1 MHLHPVLALCLA
13 TAAGTGVVVAQ
24 SLPLTPTPPPPPP
37 PSPPSRLP
45 QDRDLKTAKAD
56 YGIDRLADIFS
67 APRQNHKSSP
77 KRFIVEFKDGASIT
91 SLTSTTA
98 GKVKVLKVFDSDV
111 FRGAAVETDE
121 DNVDS
126 LRALRGVGQAWHS
139 KRIML
144 DPVRPESVVRGGM
157 QTGVKFSRQNRD
169 DEEGKISL
177 HHMTG
182 VDKLHARGIKGKGV
196 KVAVVD
202 TGVDYTHPALG
213 GAFGAGSKVVG
224 GYDLIGDTDWP
235 YAPKRPDADPMDYQG
250 HGTHVAG
257 IIAANDELIT
267 GVAPEATL
275 LAYKV
280 FGQNAGTDE
289 DTLIEAFLRAYQDGA
304 DVITSSIGGL
314 NGWSNNAWALVASRL
329 VERGIVVTISAGNDG
344 QAGPFGASSGATGVN
359 VVSVASVQGD
369 VIASPR
375 FVATFQDGNNATK
388 SSEKLPYRAS
398 EAWTPSEVVG
408 WPFYAVGFDTNV
420 TDEACNPLPNNT
432 MDLSRV
438 VVLARRGTCTFAAKQ
453 RNLEAKGARHIVF
466 YNNQQPLVIPG
477 ADNPSSRSNISMIA
491 REDGER
497 IIATLRAGGRVLAD
511 FNLALRDSMT
521 GIPYAYGGVPSS
533 FTSIGSTNELAI
545 KPDVA
550 APGGQI
556 FSTFLKG
563 SYATQSGTSMSCPY
577 VAGIAALY
585 ISKHGGRQVNGPGF
599 AKDLAMRLISAGQP
613 VPWDDGT
620 ESGRDF
626 GALAPVNQVGT
637 GLINATKV
645 LDYTSTLSL
654 ARFAL
659 NDTRHFERY
668 HKVDVTNR
676 GSGPVTYTF
685 QATSFSG
692 METFNTDP
700 AVYGTPRVAWYEE
713 VMAKGPRPMP
723 ADVSLPQS
731 FTLQP
736 GQTRTAQFNFR
747 APTGLDASVLPLY
760 GGVVDVK
767 SSAGEVLSVPY
778 MGLAADLHR
787 AVGPMFIDPTNITT
801 TRRATPLAV
810 KPNTTFT
817 LAPGAAQDFPEA
829 YIRLQFATAE
839 LRWDVFEP
847 GYTERDW
854 RYPPVVGQNKY
865 VGSVASYAQAT
876 RQGGFDPATMN
887 ASDTVS
893 LPIRFV
899 PRSAVGSYGET
910 FWWLGRLANGT
921 AVRPGAYRLRL
932 AALVP
937 FGTPENAD
945 NWDVFDAPLLEVLE
959 PPKNGTGSG

>member
-1 MHLHPVLALCLA
+1 MHLNPLLAVCLA
-13 TAAGTGVVVAQ
+13 TAAGTGVVVAH
-24 SLPLTPTPPPPPP
+24 SSPLPPLLPLP
-37 PSPPSRLP
+37 RLP
-45 QDRDLKTAKAD
+45 LEGDFKPTNAD
-56 YGIDRLADIFS
+56 YGIDPTEALIPK
-67 APRQNHKSSP
+67 PRQNHKSSP
-77 KRFIVEFKDGASIT
+77 KRFIIELKDGETIS
-91 SLTSTTA
+91 SLTSTTK
-98 GKVKVLKVFDSDV
+98 GKVKVLKVFNSDV

-126 LRALRGVGQAWHS
+126 LRALRSVGQAWHS

-144 DPVRPESVVRGGM
+144 DPVMPETVVRGGK
-157 QTGVKFSRQNRD
+157 QTGIKLSRQDRD
-169 DEEGKISL
+169 DNDGEISV

-196 KVAVVD
+196 KIAVVD

-213 GAFGAGSKVVG
+213 GAFGAGNKVVG

-235 YAPKRPDADPMDYQG
+235 YVAKQPDADPMDHKG

-257 IIAANDELIT
+257 IIAGKDELIT

-280 FGQNAGTDE
+280 FGQNSGTDE
-289 DTLIEAFLRAYQDGA
+289 DTLIEAFLRAYEDGA
-304 DVITSSIGGL
+304 DVITSSIGGM

-329 VERGIVVTISAGNDG
+329 VDRGIVVTISAGNDG
-344 QAGPFGASSGATGVN
+344 QAGPYGASSGATGVN

-375 FVATFQDGNNATK
+375 FVATFQDDNNATT
-388 SSEKLPYRAS
+388 SSDKIPYRVNA
-398 EAWTPSEVVG
+398 AWTPSEVVG
-408 WPFYAVGFDTNV
+408 WPFYAVGFNTNI

-438 VVLARRGTCTFAAKQ
+438 VVLARRGTCTFTVKQ
-453 RNLEAKGARHIVF
+453 RNLEAKGAKHIVF
-466 YNNQQPLVIPG
+466 YNNDQPLVIPG
-477 ADNPSSRSNISMIA
+477 SDNPSSRSNISMIA

-497 IIATLRAGGRVLAD
+497 IIETIRAGGRVLAD
-511 FNLALRDSMT
+511 FNLAIRDSMA

-533 FTSIGSTNELAI
+533 FTSMGSTNELAI

-556 FSTFLKG
+556 FSTYLEG
-563 SYATQSGTSMSCPY
+563 GYATQSGTSMSCPY

-585 ISKHGGRQVNGPGF
+585 ISKHGGRQTHGPGF

-620 ESGRDF
+620 ESGKNF

-654 ARFAL
+654 SRFSL
-659 NDTRHFERY
+659 NDTSHFERY
-668 HKVDVTNR
+668 QKVNVTNR
-676 GSGPVTYTF
+676 GSTPVTYTF
-685 QATSFSG
+685 QATPFSG

-700 AVYGTPRVAWYEE
+700 AVFGTPRVAWYEE

-723 ADVSLPQS
+723 VDVSLPQS

-736 GQTRTAQFNFR
+736 GQTRTAQFNFQP
-747 APTGLDASVLPLY
+747 PTGLDPSVLPMY
-760 GGVVDVK
+760 GGVIDIK
-767 SSAGEVLSVPY
+767 SSTGEVLSVPY

-817 LAPGAAQDFPEA
+817 LNPGAGQDFPEA

-854 RYPPVVGQNKY
+854 TYPPVVGRNKY

-876 RQGGFDPATMN
+876 RQGGFDPKTMN
-887 ASDTVS
+887 ASETVS
-893 LPIRFV
+893 LPIRYV
-899 PRSAVGSYGET
+899 PRSAVGTFGET

-921 AVRPGAYRLRL
+921 AVRPGVYRLRL

-937 FGTPENAD
+937 FGAPENSD

-959 PPKNGTGSG
+959 PSKNGTSSG

>member
-24 SLPLTPTPPPPPP
+24 SSPLRPPP
-37 PSPPSRLP
+37 RLP
-45 QDRDLKTAKAD
+45 QLPQLPKLPQAGDFKATNAD
-56 YGIDRLADIFS
+56 YGIDPKEELIP
-67 APRQNHKSSP
+67 APRQNHKSAP
-77 KRFIVEFKDGASIT
+77 KRFIVELKEGADLS
-91 SLTSTTA
+91 SLTSKTT
-98 GKVKVLKVFDSDV
+98 GNVKVLKVFNTDV
-111 FRGAAVETDE
+111 FRGAVVETDE

-126 LRALRGVGQAWHS
+126 LRALRSVGQAWHS

-144 DPVRPESVVRGGM
+144 DPVMPEMLVRGGA
-157 QTGVKFSRQNRD
+157 QTGVKLSRQNRD
-169 DEEGKISL
+169 EGVRQISV

-182 VDKLHARGIKGKGV
+182 VDELHARGILGKGV

-202 TGVDYTHPALG
+202 SGIDYTHPALG
-213 GAFGAGSKVVG
+213 GAFGAGNKVVG

-235 YAPKRPDADPMDYQG
+235 FVQKQPDDDPMDHQG

-257 IIAANDELIT
+257 IIAGKDELIT

-280 FGQNAGTDE
+280 FGENKGTDE

-304 DVITSSIGGL
+304 DVITASIGGL

-344 QAGPFGASSGATGVN
+344 QAGPFGASSGATGIN

-375 FVATFQDGNNATK
+375 FIASFQDGNNATQ
-388 SSEKLPYRAS
+388 SSEKMPYRTS
-398 EAWTPSEVVG
+398 ETWTPSEVVD
-408 WPFYAVGFDTNV
+408 WPFHAIGFNTSV
-420 TDEACNPLPNNT
+420 ADEACNPLPNNT

-438 VVLARRGTCTFAAKQ
+438 VVLARRGTCTFAVKQ
-453 RNLEAKGARHIVF
+453 RNLEARGARHIVF
-466 YNNQQPLVIPG
+466 YNNEQPLIIPG
-477 ADNPSSRSNISMIA
+477 SDNPSSVSNISMIA

-497 IIATLRAGGRVLAD
+497 IIETIRGGGRVLAN
-511 FNLALRDSMT
+511 FNLALRDSMA
-521 GIPYAYGGVPSS
+521 GIPYAYGGVPSA

-563 SYATQSGTSMSCPY
+563 GYATQSGTSMSCPY

-585 ISKHGGRQVNGPGF
+585 ISKHGGRSTHGPGF
-599 AKDLAMRLISAGQP
+599 AKELAMRLISAGQP

-620 ESGRDF
+620 ESGRNF
-626 GALAPVNQVGT
+626 AALAPVNQVGT

-645 LDYTSTLSL
+645 LDYTSALSL
-654 ARFAL
+654 SRFAL
-659 NDTRHFERY
+659 NDTNHFERY

-676 GSGPVTYTF
+676 GSTPVTYTF
-685 QATSFSG
+685 QATPFSG

-700 AVYGTPRVAWYEE
+700 AVFGTPRVAWYEE
-713 VMAKGPRPMP
+713 VMAKGPRHMP
-723 ADVSLPQS
+723 AEVSLPES

-736 GQTRTAQFNFR
+736 GQTRTAQFNF
-747 APTGLDASVLPLY
+747 APPTGLDASVLPLY
-760 GGVVDVK
+760 GGAIDVQ

-787 AVGPMFIDPTNITT
+787 GVGPMFIDPTNITT
-801 TRRATPLAV
+801 TRRATPLAA

-847 GYTERDW
+847 AYTERDW
-854 RYPPVVGQNKY
+854 AYPPVVGQNKY
-865 VGSVASYAQAT
+865 VGSVASYAQAS

-899 PRSAVGSYGET
+899 PRSAVGTYGET
-910 FWWLGRLANGT
+910 FWWLGRLANGS
-921 AVRPGAYRLRL
+921 AVAPGQYRLRL

-959 PPKNGTGSG
+959 PGKNKG